1 VHKDLNEKKNIKYA
15 VIFAWTFV
23 KQNKTRKTK
32 QNYIP
37 LIIVFQIQI
46 VRVIKTV
53 IQQDLV
59 KGGKCSKIDII

>member
-46 VRVIKTV
+46 VRVIKN
-53 IQQDLV
+53 
-59 KGGKCSKIDII
+59 GNPAGFS